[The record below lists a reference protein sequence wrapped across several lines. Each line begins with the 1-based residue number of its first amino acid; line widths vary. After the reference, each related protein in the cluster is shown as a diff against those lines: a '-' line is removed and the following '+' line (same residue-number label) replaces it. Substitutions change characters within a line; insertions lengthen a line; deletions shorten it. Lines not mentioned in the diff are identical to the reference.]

1 VSEQMTQIEFV
12 QALQSMFASKGW
24 LLCFKPELERL
35 RTERIQGL
43 VYNYSNAADIMA
55 ARESIV
61 LLDDIL
67 FIEERI
73 KQAAT
78 ALRENPQEAVNVVN
92 SGEAADFPAENP
104 NH

>member
-1 VSEQMTQIEFV
+1 MTQIEFV

-24 LLCFKPELERL
+24 IRCFKPELDRI
-35 RTERIQGL
+35 RNERIQGL
-43 VYNYSNAADIMA
+43 IYNYSQPSELLA
-55 ARESIV
+55 AREAII
-61 LLDDIL
+61 LLDDVL

-78 ALRENPQEAVNVVN
+78 SMRDNPQEAVNVVN
-92 SGEAADFPAENP
+92 SAEEADFPAENP